1 MAGGYEKDRN
11 AVWVEGIG
19 APYIDQMLT
28 RFGSDNFANGIYV
41 HSFRECIDNG
51 ETIFTMSDFGNT
63 LSVDMLPSDE
73 YRSRCDAPVYDMMG
87 RRVTSMVRGGIY
99 VRDGKKF
106 VGK

>member
-1 MAGGYEKDRN
+1 M
-11 AVWVEGIG
+11 
-19 APYIDQMLT
+19 MT
-28 RFGSDNFANGIYV
+28 RFHLPEADNGIYLT
-41 HSFRECIDNG
+41 SFRECIDNG

>member
-1 MAGGYEKDRN
+1 
-11 AVWVEGIG
+11 
-19 APYIDQMLT
+19 
-28 RFGSDNFANGIYV
+28 
-41 HSFRECIDNG
+41 
-51 ETIFTMSDFGNT
+51 
-63 LSVDMLPSDE
+63 MLPSDE

>member
-1 MAGGYEKDRN
+1 
-11 AVWVEGIG
+11 
-19 APYIDQMLT
+19 
-28 RFGSDNFANGIYV
+28 
-41 HSFRECIDNG
+41 
-51 ETIFTMSDFGNT
+51 MSDFGNT

-106 VGK
+106 VGKMRFNRVYQLGLVHPILLFAD

>member
-1 MAGGYEKDRN
+1 
-11 AVWVEGIG
+11 
-19 APYIDQMLT
+19 MLT
-28 RFGSDNFANGIYV
+28 KFYGMDATNGIYLCG
-41 HSFRECIDNG
+41 FRECIDNG